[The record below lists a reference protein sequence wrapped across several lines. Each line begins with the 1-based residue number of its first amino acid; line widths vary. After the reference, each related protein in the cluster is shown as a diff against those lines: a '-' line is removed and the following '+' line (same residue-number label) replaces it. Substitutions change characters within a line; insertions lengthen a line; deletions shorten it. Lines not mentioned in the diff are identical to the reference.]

1 MLIKNKF
8 SGKTVDE
15 AIKNAM
21 TQLEET
27 KDNLY
32 IKELE
37 VKSGLF
43 NKKAEIEVITKQD
56 VIDYIKEFVKEIVT
70 NMGLT
75 CSLEVKKRDN
85 NLLITII
92 SDNNPILIGKNGR
105 TLQSLTAIIK
115 QNIYNEIG
123 EYFKFNLD
131 VGEYKQAK
139 EQKLIR
145 IAKKVA
151 KQVAI
156 SKVAVNL
163 DPMNSYERRIIHTN
177 LQDNKKVVTES
188 EGEEPNRYVVIKPK
202 EDE

>member
-139 EQKLIR
+139 EQKL
-145 IAKKVA
+145 K
-151 KQVAI
+151 
-156 SKVAVNL
+156 
-163 DPMNSYERRIIHTN
+163 
-177 LQDNKKVVTES
+177 
-188 EGEEPNRYVVIKPK
+188 
-202 EDE
+202 

>member
-1 MLIKNKF
+1 MVYL
-8 SGKTVDE
+8 
-15 AIKNAM
+15 
-21 TQLEET
+21 
-27 KDNLY
+27 
-32 IKELE
+32 
-37 VKSGLF
+37 
-43 NKKAEIEVITKQD
+43 
-56 VIDYIKEFVKEIVT
+56 
-70 NMGLT
+70 
-75 CSLEVKKRDN
+75 
-85 NLLITII
+85 
-92 SDNNPILIGKNGR
+92 
-105 TLQSLTAIIK
+105 
-115 QNIYNEIG
+115 